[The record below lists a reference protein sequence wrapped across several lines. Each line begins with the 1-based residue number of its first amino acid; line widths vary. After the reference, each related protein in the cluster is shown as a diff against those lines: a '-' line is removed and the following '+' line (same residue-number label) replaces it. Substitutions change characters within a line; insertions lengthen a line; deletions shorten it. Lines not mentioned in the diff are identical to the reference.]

1 MNLRFFFSLLF
12 IGLIAISSC
21 GDPTASGDLLEEDLY
36 LSVFSELLV
45 INQLNEEQLGPVS
58 REYLKEQVFEEYD
71 VTREQFERTHRYFQQ
86 QPERQLQ
93 RLNKVEEIFTEERD
107 RLQERLNEE
116 RKKIADSLSVP
127 DTL

>member
-21 GDPTASGDLLEEDLY
+21 GDPTASGDLLEEDRY

>member
-1 MNLRFFFSLLF
+1 MNLRFLFGLLF
-12 IGLIAISSC
+12 ISSIVIFSC
-21 GDPTASGDLLEEDLY
+21 GDPTATEDLLEEDRY
-36 LSVFSELLV
+36 ISVFSELLV
-45 INQLNEEQLGPVS
+45 INQLNEEQLGAVS

-71 VTREQFERTHRYFQQ
+71 ITREQFERTHRFFQQ

-116 RKKIADSLSVP
+116 RKKIADSLAVP